1 MAVISHQANPLD
13 LLEFSSAKRVPLIL
27 QAEVAECG
35 LASMAMVAS
44 YYGHKL
50 DMAAMRKRFSANLK
64 GMNLQQLIDVGASLG
79 LASRAV
85 KCPLDDVAKL
95 SLPCILHWDMNHFV
109 VLTKI
114 SNNSATI
121 NDPALGKRSLS
132 LSEFAE
138 HFTGI
143 ALELHPTNKFVKQ
156 REQQSMGLSQL
167 WSKMTGL
174 KSALL
179 KLFALSILLQ
189 LFSLATPYYMQWVVD
204 EVLVSQDQ
212 PLLSVLAMGFAL
224 LVIIS
229 VVTSSAR
236 SWLVLR
242 LSSLLNMQMGVNL
255 LHHLLRLPMQY
266 FESRHIG
273 DVVSRFGSLG
283 HIRERLTTGL
293 VETLVDGVMALTVL
307 SMMFIYSIK
316 LTLVVLLAVAL
327 YSLLRLALYRP
338 LHQAS
343 EEAIQS
349 EAKEQSSF
357 LENIRGMQSIKL
369 FGNESQRQGIWQNR
383 YAEVINADIRLGKL
397 NISFSAANQLLFGLE
412 NVIVIYL
419 AAMLV
424 MKNTLSVGMVLA
436 FIAYKNQLT
445 SRFANL
451 IEQLIQFKMMR
462 LHLDRIADIALHE
475 QEKHREGSP
484 LVSAP
489 KGQLRLENLS
499 FSYDD
504 DQPAIIDKLNLSIE
518 AGDCIAITGASGCGK
533 STLMKLMLGLLT
545 PTAGRIM
552 LDGQDITH
560 LGLKNYRKLIAAV
573 MQNDT
578 LLAGSIADNISFFDP
593 EPNYLKVE
601 LCAQLA
607 AMHHDISLMT
617 MGYNALVGDMGSSLS
632 GGQLQRLLLARAL
645 YKEPA
650 ILFMDEATSHLDASN
665 EARISEQVQQL
676 NMTRIMV
683 AHRQETINRANKVY
697 RLENGKLFPE
707 GSNEAAKAKH
717 PREVS

>member
-1 MAVISHQANPLD
+1 MALASQHANPLE

-50 DMAAMRKRFSANLK
+50 DMSAMRKRFSANLK
-64 GMNLQQLIDVGASLG
+64 GMNLQQLIDVGDSLG
-79 LASRAV
+79 LVSRAV
-85 KCPLDDVAKL
+85 KCSIDDVDKL
-95 SLPCILHWDMNHFV
+95 NLPCILHWDMNHFV

-114 SNNSATI
+114 SKKSATT
-121 NDPALGKRSLS
+121 NDPALGKRCLS
-132 LSEFAE
+132 LSDFAD
-138 HFTGI
+138 HYTGI
-143 ALELHPTNKFVKQ
+143 ALELHPTSKFVKQ

-204 EVLVSQDQ
+204 EVLISQDQ

-266 FESRHIG
+266 FERRHIG

-283 HIRERLTTGL
+283 HIRERLTTGV

-307 SMMFIYSIK
+307 SMMFIYSAK
-316 LTLVVLLAVAL
+316 LTLVVLLAIAL
-327 YSLLRLALYRP
+327 YSLLRLGLYRP

-349 EAKEQSSF
+349 GAKEQSSF

-412 NVIVIYL
+412 NVAVIYM

-424 MKNTLSVGMVLA
+424 MQNTLSVGMVLA
-436 FIAYKNQLT
+436 FIAYKGQLT
-445 SRFANL
+445 SRFTNL

-475 QEKHREGSP
+475 QEKHREGNTM
-484 LVSAP
+484 VKAP
-489 KGQLRLENLS
+489 KGQLILENLS
-499 FSYDD
+499 FSYAD
-504 DQPAIIDKLNLSIE
+504 DQPDIIDKINLSIE
-518 AGDCIAITGASGCGK
+518 AGDCIAIIGASGCGK

-545 PTAGRIM
+545 PTSGRIL

-560 LGLKNYRKLIAAV
+560 LGLKNYRHLISGV

-601 LCAQLA
+601 RCAQLA
-607 AMHHDISLMT
+607 AMHQDVSLMT
-617 MGYNALVGDMGSSLS
+617 MGYNALVGDMGSNLS

-645 YKEPA
+645 YKEPV
-650 ILFMDEATSHLDASN
+650 ILFLDEATSHLDASN
-665 EARISEQVQQL
+665 EARISEQIQQL

-683 AHRQETINRANKVY
+683 AHRQETITRANKIY
-697 RLENGKLFPE
+697 RLENGQLFLE
-707 GSNEAAKAKH
+707 SNNQAATAKH
-717 PREVS
+717 PRKGS